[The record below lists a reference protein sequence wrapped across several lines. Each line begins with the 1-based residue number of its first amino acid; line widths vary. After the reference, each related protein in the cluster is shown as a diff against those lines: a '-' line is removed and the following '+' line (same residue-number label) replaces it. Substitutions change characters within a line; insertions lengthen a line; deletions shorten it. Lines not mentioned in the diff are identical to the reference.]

1 MLCADSQRERAKTMS
16 SRIVLSGG
24 ESEDR
29 RNAGISSAVHDL
41 KAPLAIISGYV
52 NLLIAGKLGE
62 VNARQLSALRDI
74 SASSR
79 RLEQRI
85 SQLLLFGS
93 QQANRLTLSF
103 ERADLKASLT
113 AIHECWLPSFQEKGV
128 ALECRLSHAPLTFEF
143 DAQKVAQLVSN
154 LLENALRFTPRGGNV
169 SITAIPHFWER
180 RSLAGRVAVERRLS
194 RSNNPNAAKI
204 IVADS
209 GPGIPPENHQEIF
222 DEFSSFPASGVPAG
236 TGLGLT
242 IARELA
248 VAHGGKI
255 WVESMIGCGSH
266 FCVLLPFS
274 PQRPSKNDSAASRE
288 PEPSYG
294 LRETADAD

>member
-1 MLCADSQRERAKTMS
+1 MS

-29 RNAGISSAVHDL
+29 RNAGISCAVHDL

-62 VNARQLSALRDI
+62 VNARQLRALRDI
-74 SASSR
+74 CASSR
-79 RLEQRI
+79 RLEQHVA
-85 SQLLLFGS
+85 QLLLLGS
-93 QQANRLTLSF
+93 QQANRVTYSF
-103 ERADLKASLT
+103 ENADLKACLST
-113 AIHECWLPSFQEKGV
+113 IHECWLPAFQEKNIEF
-128 ALECRLSHAPLTFEF
+128 ECRVSLAQLTFEF
-143 DAQKVAQLVSN
+143 DRQKVAQLVSN
-154 LLENALRFTPRGGNV
+154 LLENALHYTPSGGTV
-169 SITAIPHFWER
+169 SLTAIPYFWER
-180 RSLAGRVAVERRLS
+180 RSLGERVAVERRSS
-194 RSNNPNAAKI
+194 RSSGPNTAKI
-204 IVADS
+204 VVADN

-222 DEFSSFPASGVPAG
+222 DEFFSLPVPGAPAG

-255 WVESMIGCGSH
+255 WVESTIGCGSR

-274 PQRPSKNDSAASRE
+274 PPKPKSAGSGISCEPKRSRE
-288 PEPSYG
+288 G
-294 LRETADAD
+294 AADAD

>member
-1 MLCADSQRERAKTMS
+1 MS
-16 SRIVLSGG
+16 SRTVLSGG

-62 VNARQLSALRDI
+62 MNSRQLRALRDI
-74 SASSR
+74 CASSR
-79 RLEQRI
+79 RLEHRI

-93 QQANRLTLSF
+93 HQANRLTLSF
-103 ERADLKASLT
+103 ERTDLKACLN
-113 AIHECWLPSFQEKGV
+113 AIHECWLPSFQEKDIEF
-128 ALECRLSHAPLTFEF
+128 ECRLSHAPLTFEF
-143 DAQKVAQLVSN
+143 DAQKLAQLVSN
-154 LLENALRFTPRGGNV
+154 LLENALRFTPRGGTV

-180 RSLAGRVAVERRLS
+180 RSLAGRVEVERRVS
-194 RSNNPNAAKI
+194 RSSNFNAAKI

-222 DEFSSFPASGVPAG
+222 NEFFTAPAPGVPAG

-242 IARELA
+242 IAREL
-248 VAHGGKI
+248 VEAHDGKI
-255 WVESMIGCGSH
+255 WVESMDGCGSH

-274 PQRPSKNDSAASRE
+274 PPRQRKPGSSVGCE
-288 PEPSYG
+288 PKRSHD
-294 LRETADAD
+294 LRDTADAD

>member
-1 MLCADSQRERAKTMS
+1 MS

-29 RNAGISSAVHDL
+29 RNVGISSAVHDL

-62 VNARQLSALRDI
+62 VNSRQLSALRDI
-74 SASSR
+74 CASSR
-79 RLEQRI
+79 RLEHRI
-85 SQLLLFGS
+85 SQLLVFGS
-93 QQANRLTLSF
+93 QQANRLTLSC
-103 ERADLKASLT
+103 ERADLKVCLS
-113 AIHECWLPSFQEKGV
+113 AIHECWLPAFQEKGIDF
-128 ALECRLSHAPLTFEF
+128 ECRISPAPLTFEF

-154 LLENALRFTPRGGNV
+154 LLENALRFTPRGGTV
-169 SITAIPHFWER
+169 SITAIPYCWER
-180 RSLAGRVAVERRLS
+180 RSLAALVAVERRVS
-194 RSNNPNAAKI
+194 RSSDPNSAKI

-209 GPGIPPENHQEIF
+209 GPGIPAENHQEIF
-222 DEFSSFPASGVPAG
+222 DEFFSLPAPGVPTG

-242 IARELA
+242 IARELT

-255 WVESMIGCGSH
+255 WVESMVGCGSH

-274 PQRPSKNDSAASRE
+274 PQRPRNPDSSVSGE
-288 PEPSYG
+288 PKRSQG
-294 LRETADAD
+294 VRKSAHAD